1 MCGRRKELVPLADR
15 FTKKL
20 IGEEFGRLG
29 CSMVEIKM
37 IAMKS
42 TSAKGSY
49 LKRIVMLSSM
59 LCPLIVLLKIYE
71 GRGFS

>member
-49 LKRIVMLSSM
+49 LKRIVMLPQCVLNALSSPHCFAQD
-59 LCPLIVLLKIYE
+59 L
-71 GRGFS
+71 